1 MQSIQRSFLPG
12 TWSASTSEVLKTI
25 YYRGPIK
32 RSEIADLLGLTK
44 ATITTNV
51 NYLIAAGLVKE
62 DEKPVLDSNSLG
74 RKARRVSIVPDAKHY
89 VGIEIRGY
97 KRVICVRNL
106 MGKTIYANQDNRL
119 FHGYDENVKLG
130 CSMLQE
136 ALDACGFTLND
147 ISGIG
152 FCMPGVVN
160 SEDGILDT
168 LPSFGWRDKPVRDD
182 VRALTGYSGPISIEN
197 NACARAYGLR
207 LTQRELLKDIHNFTY
222 FFISRGIAC
231 PLFLDT
237 SNVVGSVVGAGEVG
251 HMIMQPNGLLC
262 SCGNRGCLEAYSSD
276 VAVITRCKEAMDHG
290 EAKLLRSLCQGE
302 PPTMQNII
310 SAQMEGDEDVRRIVE
325 SAVNMLGLAVA
336 NVVNFA
342 SSRIM
347 FIDGVLFGV
356 PENRELLLN
365 VIHTNLCNALHPGTE
380 FRFVEP
386 NDYSGANGAA
396 ALAIHD
402 SLTYGDF

>member
-1 MQSIQRSFLPG
+1 MRLIQTSGVSGSVAASRS
-12 TWSASTSEVLKTI
+12 AILKTI

-32 RSEIADLLGLTK
+32 RSDIAKQLALTMP
-44 ATITTNV
+44 TITTNI
-51 NYLIAAGLVKE
+51 NHMIASGLVKE
-62 DEKPVLDSNSLG
+62 ENKLDSSANSLG
-74 RKARRVSIVPDAKHY
+74 RKARPVSIIAEARHF
-89 VGIEIRGY
+89 VGIEMRGFQRIISVQDFLGRTLY
-97 KRVICVRNL
+97 CKKDGTPHPSYEENL
-106 MGKTIYANQDNRL
+106 
-119 FHGYDENVKLG
+119 KLS
-130 CSMLQE
+130 CDLLYE

-147 ISGIG
+147 ITGIG
-152 FCMPGVVN
+152 FCVPGVVN
-160 SEDGILDT
+160 SAEGRLDT
-168 LPSFGWRDKPVRDD
+168 LPSYGWRDKA
-182 VRALTGYSGPISIEN
+182 VRADVASMTGYSGPISVEN

-207 LTQRELLKDIHNFTY
+207 LLQKDLLMDVHNFTY

-237 SNVVGSVVGAGEVG
+237 GNVVGSVVGAGEVG
-251 HMIMQPNGLLC
+251 HMIMQPDGLLC

-276 VAVITRCKEAMDHG
+276 VAVITRCKEALQQG
-290 EAKLLRSLCQGE
+290 KAPLLQQFCPDGKPS
-302 PPTMQNII
+302 MHDII
-310 SAQMEGDEDVRRIVE
+310 AAQSAGDEDVRKIAQEAVYRI
-325 SAVNMLGLAVA
+325 GIAVA

-365 VIHTNLCNALHPGTE
+365 VIHTNLCNALHSDTE

-402 SLTYGDF
+402 SLAYGDF

>member
-1 MQSIQRSFLPG
+1 MSG
-12 TWSASTSEVLKTI
+12 TWSSSTSEVLKTI

-89 VGIEIRGY
+89 VGIEIRGF
-97 KRVICVRNL
+97 KRTISVRNL

-119 FHGYDENVKLG
+119 FHSYDENVKLG

-136 ALDACGFTLND
+136 ALDTCGLTLDN

-160 SEDGILDT
+160 HEDGILDT
-168 LPSFGWRDKPVRDD
+168 LPSFGWRDKLVRED
-182 VRALTGYSGPISIEN
+182 VRALTGYRGPISIEN

-207 LTQRELLKDIHNFTY
+207 LTQREFLKDIHNFTY

-237 SNVVGSVVGAGEVG
+237 NNVVGSVVGAGEIG
-251 HMIMQPNGLLC
+251 HMVMQPGGLLC

-276 VAVITRCKEAMDHG
+276 VAVINRCKEAMDRG
-290 EAKLLRSLCQGE
+290 EAKLLRALCQGE
-302 PPTMQNII
+302 QPTMQEIV
-310 SAQMEGDEDVRRIVE
+310 SAQIEGDEDVRRIVE
-325 SAVNMLGLAVA
+325 GAVYMLGVAAA

-347 FIDGVLFGV
+347 FIDGVLFGM
-356 PENRELLLN
+356 PENRERLLN

-402 SLTYGDF
+402 SLTYGNF

>member
-1 MQSIQRSFLPG
+1 M
-12 TWSASTSEVLKTI
+12 
-25 YYRGPIK
+25 
-32 RSEIADLLGLTK
+32 
-44 ATITTNV
+44 
-51 NYLIAAGLVKE
+51 
-62 DEKPVLDSNSLG
+62 
-74 RKARRVSIVPDAKHY
+74 SIVYDATYY
-89 VGIEIRGY
+89 VGIEIRGF
-97 KRVICVRNL
+97 KRAISVRNL

-119 FHGYDENVKLG
+119 FHDYDKNVKLG

-136 ALDACGFTLND
+136 ALDVCELTLDD

-160 SEDGILDT
+160 NAEGILDT
-168 LPSFGWRDKPVRDD
+168 LPSFGWRDKLVRED
-182 VRALTGYSGPISIEN
+182 VRALTGYSGSISIEN

-207 LTQRELLKDIHNFTY
+207 LAQRELLKDIHNFTY

-237 SNVVGSVVGAGEVG
+237 NNVVGSVVGAGEVG

-276 VAVITRCKEAMDHG
+276 VAVIDRCKEAMERG
-290 EAKLLRSLCQGE
+290 EANLLRDLCQGKQ
-302 PPTMQNII
+302 PTMKNII
-310 SAQMEGDEDVRRIVE
+310 SAQMQGDEDVRRIVE
-325 SAVNMLGLAVA
+325 GAVNMLGVAVA

-356 PENRELLLN
+356 PENREQLLN

-402 SLTYGDF
+402 SLTYGLF

>member
-1 MQSIQRSFLPG
+1 MHSIQRSVLSG
-12 TWSASTSEVLKTI
+12 TWSASISEVLKTI
-25 YYRGPIK
+25 YYRGPIT
-32 RSEIADLLGLTK
+32 RSEIADLLGLTR

-62 DEKPVLDSNSLG
+62 DENPVLDSNSLG
-74 RKARRVSIVPDAKHY
+74 RKARRISIIPDAKHY
-89 VGIEIRGY
+89 VGIEIRGF
-97 KRVICVRNL
+97 KRTISVRNL
-106 MGKTIYANQDNRL
+106 MGKTIYSNQDNQL
-119 FHGYDENVKLG
+119 FTGYDENVKVG
-130 CSMLQE
+130 CSMLQD

-160 SEDGILDT
+160 HENGVLDT

-182 VRALTGYSGPISIEN
+182 VRALTGFNGPICIEN

-207 LTQRELLKDIHNFTY
+207 LTKRELLKDIHNFTY

-237 SNVVGSVVGAGEVG
+237 NNVVGSVVGAGEIG

-276 VAVITRCKEAMDHG
+276 TAVISRCQEAMDHDQ
-290 EAKLLRSLCQGE
+290 AVLLRALCHGE

-310 SAQMEGDEDVRRIVE
+310 SAQMAGDEDVRRIVE
-325 SAVNMLGLAVA
+325 RAVNMLGLAMA

-342 SSRIM
+342 SSHIM

-356 PENRELLLN
+356 PENREQLLN

-386 NDYSGANGAA
+386 DDYSGANGAA
-396 ALAIHD
+396 ALAIHY
-402 SLTYGDF
+402 SLSYGAF